1 MNNFI
6 ASVHNHSTYCDGKH
20 TLRQMAEKA
29 CELGLKTLGMSG
41 HATMPTDMS
50 YCMTKAGSVAYA
62 KELLELKAEFAPR
75 LEILLGIEW
84 DFLCENDVFNVEQKK
99 FPDFSAMQKAGFAL
113 DYWVGSVHYFQ
124 EGDKK
129 PYPIDN
135 SIEEMQE
142 AINVLY
148 NGDAYLAVEAYFEN
162 VAKMAQMKPTVLGHF
177 DLIKKLNKPC
187 NLLNKEQKTNENKS
201 TSYVIFDET
210 APRYVSA
217 ALKAL
222 KMARDNDCLIEIN
235 TGAVS
240 RGYRDDFYP
249 SDFLLEEWHKLGGKI
264 TITADAHSAENLCFG
279 FAQAAAC
286 AKKAGFTH
294 QYVIHSGG
302 KLERVEI

>member
-1 MNNFI
+1 MNKFI

-41 HATMPTDMS
+41 HAAMATDMS
-50 YCMTKAGSVAYA
+50 YCMTKEGSIAYA
-62 KELLELKAEFAPR
+62 KELLELKAEFAPK

-84 DFLCENDVFNVEQKK
+84 DFLCDNDVFGVSQRV
-99 FPDFSAMQKAGFAL
+99 FPDFDAIQKSGFAL
-113 DYWVGSVHYFQ
+113 DYWVGSVHYLQ
-124 EGDKK
+124 EQDKM
-129 PYPIDN
+129 PYPVDNTAQDMQNGID
-135 SIEEMQE
+135 E
-142 AINVLY
+142 LY
-148 NGDAYLAVEAYFEN
+148 NGEAYLAVEAYFAN

-187 NLLNKEQKTNENKS
+187 KIATDEQNIADDKKS
-201 TSYVIFDET
+201 PYIFFDET

-217 ALKAL
+217 ALNAL
-222 KMARDNDCLIEIN
+222 KVARENDCLIEIN

-249 SDFLLEEWHKLGGKI
+249 SDFLLAEWQKMGGKI

-279 FAQAAAC
+279 FEQAAEC

-294 QYVIHSGG
+294 QYVVHTGG
-302 KLERVEI
+302 RLEMVKL